1 MQILQI
7 SNSRRQWNIYE
18 AAATGESV
26 SFSQFADQVKYDICI
41 LNFRETL
48 NIIHFYNILSRYFHR
63 CKSNKNKKWQVYRN
77 VFNQLNHNYAINYCK
92 YYSNAEQKVMS
103 LFKLNQIWNL
113 QKKIISHPMYDTSP
127 KIQAKH
133 NKSI

>member
-26 SFSQFADQVKYDICI
+26 SFSQFVDQVKYDICV

-48 NIIHFYNILSRYFHR
+48 NFYNILSRYFHR
-63 CKSNKNKKWQVYRN
+63 CKSNKNEKWRVYQN
-77 VFNQLNHNYAINYCK
+77 LFNQLN
-92 YYSNAEQKVMS
+92 
-103 LFKLNQIWNL
+103 
-113 QKKIISHPMYDTSP
+113 II
-127 KIQAKH
+127 IR
-133 NKSI
+133 